1 MNERGKIMGKMK
13 YSTIVKILDALY
25 REQTM
30 YVGKARETE
39 DYFCLLDE
47 IAYYE
52 KLREKADVKC

>member
-1 MNERGKIMGKMK
+1 MGKMK

-30 YVGKARETE
+30 YIGKARETE